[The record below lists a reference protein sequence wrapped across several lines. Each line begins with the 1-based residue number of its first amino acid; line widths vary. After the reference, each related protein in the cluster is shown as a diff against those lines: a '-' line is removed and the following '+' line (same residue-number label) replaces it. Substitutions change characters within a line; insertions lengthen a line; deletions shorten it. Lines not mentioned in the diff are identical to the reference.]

1 MAAPRL
7 SYVTERSFNTPTKP
21 TMRIAILSALI
32 AAALLSFPLASAASD
47 DPADYPHRVL
57 RNDTGMRVMVMLP
70 DAEKGF
76 YRGTRF
82 DWSGHIAQAKY
93 KGHTF
98 FGLWR
103 TPHDPK
109 NFEHGVGPTDE
120 FGIQNPPGYEAAKPG
135 EPFLKV
141 GVGLLKRI
149 DEKPYHFATTYPVLN
164 GGQWSMAFGG
174 NRGGEMVSFQHELR
188 TDHDWGYRYGKSIR
202 LIDDQPAFTLDRSL
216 KNIEGNDIK
225 TASYNH
231 NFIRIDDELIGPSY
245 ELELSDELQ
254 AEVEAPAKFDGRKL
268 MFTGKV
274 EKPLMIYFK
283 GQPRRTEKASAEKG
297 RRSPIRF
304 TARPSFDVT
313 ITNRRTGG
321 QIVIEHGFDVS
332 ELRLWV
338 TSTAIC
344 PEPFIKVDLAPA
356 QSMSWIT
363 TYRLGTV
370 EKAEQSQ

>member
-1 MAAPRL
+1 
-7 SYVTERSFNTPTKP
+7 
-21 TMRIAILSALI
+21 MRTAIR
-32 AAALLSFPLASAASD
+32 AALTAMACIAVPAVGGASD

-57 RNDTGMRVMVMLP
+57 RNDTGMRVTVMLV
-70 DAEKGF
+70 DADKGF

-93 KGHTF
+93 RGHTF

-103 TPHDPK
+103 TPHDPT

-120 FGIQNPPGYEAAKPG
+120 FGIQNPPGYEQAKPD
-135 EPFLKV
+135 EPFLKI

-164 GGQWSMAFGG
+164 AGRWTQGSSGSRESGVA
-174 NRGGEMVSFQHELR
+174 FQHELR
-188 TDHDWGYRYGKSIR
+188 TEFDWGYRYSKTVDLIADKPEFRIR
-202 LIDDQPAFTLDRSL
+202 RAL
-216 KNIEGNDIK
+216 KNVEGNDIK

-254 AEVEAPAKFDGRKL
+254 ADVPAPAKFDGRRL
-268 MFTGKV
+268 TFTDKV

-283 GQPRRTEKASAEKG
+283 GQPRRTAKEQPGRG
-297 RRSPIRF
+297 RRGGIIQF
-304 TARPSFDVT
+304 NAKLSFDIT

-321 QIVIEHGFDVS
+321 QMVIEHPFDLS

-344 PEPFIKVDLAPA
+344 PEPFINVDLGPA
-356 QSMSWIT
+356 ESMSWTT
-363 TYRLGTV
+363 TYRLGMAD
-370 EKAEQSQ
+370 EAGPAP

>member
-1 MAAPRL
+1 
-7 SYVTERSFNTPTKP
+7 
-21 TMRIAILSALI
+21 MRAVIR
-32 AAALLSFPLASAASD
+32 AALNLFTCIAVPVVCAASD

-57 RNDTGMRVMVMLP
+57 RNDTGMRVTVMLV
-70 DAEKGF
+70 DSEKGF

-82 DWSGHIAQAKY
+82 DWSGHIAQARY
-93 KGHTF
+93 RGHTY

-103 TPHDPK
+103 TPHDPT
-109 NFEHGVGPTDE
+109 NFEHGVGPTEE
-120 FGIQNPPGYEAAKPG
+120 FGIQNPPGYERARPG
-135 EPFLKV
+135 EPFLKI

-149 DEKPYHFATTYPVLN
+149 DAKPYHFSTTYPLLN
-164 GGQWSMAFGG
+164 RGQWSTTTGG
-174 NRGGEMVSFQHELR
+174 SRGSTSESIRFQHELQ

-202 LIDDQPAFTLDRSL
+202 LIDDQPAFTISRSL

-231 NFIRIDDELIGPSY
+231 NFIRIDEELIGPSY
-245 ELELSDELQ
+245 ELELSDGLQ

-268 MFTGKV
+268 TFTGKV

-283 GQPRRTEKASAEKG
+283 GKPQRTSKASAEQG
-297 RRSPIRF
+297 RQSPIRF
-304 TARPSFDVT
+304 TARPSFDIT

-321 QIVIEHGFDVS
+321 QIVIEHPFDLS

-344 PEPFIKVDLAPA
+344 PEPFIDVDLGPA
-356 QSMSWIT
+356 ESMGWAT
-363 TYRLGTV
+363 TYRLGEI
-370 EKAEQSQ
+370 EKAQQSR

>member
-1 MAAPRL
+1 MRL
-7 SYVTERSFNTPTKP
+7 FIPVALSLVAMVDVPS
-21 TMRIAILSALI
+21 AI
-32 AAALLSFPLASAASD
+32 ASD

-57 RNDTGMRVMVMLP
+57 VNDTGTRVTVMLIDP
-70 DAEKGF
+70 EKGF

-93 KGHTF
+93 RGHTF

-103 TPHDPK
+103 TPHDPT
-109 NFEHGVGPTDE
+109 NYEHGVGPTDE
-120 FGIQNPPGYEAAKPG
+120 FGIQNPPGYLEAKPG
-135 EPFLKV
+135 EAFLKI
-141 GVGLLKRI
+141 GVGLLQRV
-149 DEKPYHFATTYPVLN
+149 DDKPYHFSNKYPVLDA
-164 GGQWSMAFGG
+164 GRWSRST
-174 NRGGEMVSFQHELR
+174 RGSDAIGFQHELR
-188 TDHDWGYRYGKSIR
+188 SDVDWGYRYGKTIR
-202 LIDDQPAFTLDRSL
+202 LIDDQPQFEIERTL

-245 ELELSDELQ
+245 ELELSDELE
-254 AEVEAPAKFDGRKL
+254 AEVPPPAKFNGRKL
-268 MFTGKV
+268 TFTDKV

-283 GQPRRTEKASAEKG
+283 GQPKRSSNEEPGSG
-297 RRSPIRF
+297 RGFIRVSPK
-304 TARPSFDVT
+304 PSFDIT

-321 QIVIEHGFDVS
+321 WIVIQHHFDVS

-344 PEPFIKVDLAPA
+344 PEPFINVELGPA
-356 QSMSWIT
+356 ESMSWTT

-370 EKAEQSQ
+370 EELKP

>member
-1 MAAPRL
+1 
-7 SYVTERSFNTPTKP
+7 
-21 TMRIAILSALI
+21 MRTAILSGLI
-32 AAALLSFPLASAASD
+32 AAALLSFPLASAGSD
-47 DPADYPHRVL
+47 DPANYPHRVL
-57 RNDTGMRVMVMLP
+57 RNDTGMRVTVMLVD
-70 DAEKGF
+70 DAKGF

-103 TPHDPK
+103 TPHDPT

-120 FGIQNPPGYEAAKPG
+120 FGIQNPPGYEQAKPG

-149 DEKPYHFATTYPVLN
+149 DEKPYHFSTKYPVLN
-164 GGQWSMAFGG
+164 AGQWAQ
-174 NRGGEMVSFQHELR
+174 NTIRGRESGISFQHELF
-188 TDHDWGYRYGKSIR
+188 TELDWGYRYGKLVALVTDKPEFTIR
-202 LIDDQPAFTLDRSL
+202 RTL

-245 ELELSDELQ
+245 ELELSEELA
-254 AEVEAPAKFDGRKL
+254 AEVEPPAKFDGRRL
-268 MFTGKV
+268 TFTGKV

-283 GQPRRTEKASAEKG
+283 GQPKRTAKQQGAF
-297 RRSPIRF
+297 R
-304 TARPSFDVT
+304 TRPSFDITV
-313 ITNRRTGG
+313 TNRRSGG
-321 QIVIEHGFDVS
+321 QMVIAHEFDLS

-344 PEPFIKVDLAPA
+344 PEPFISVDLGPA
-356 QSMSWIT
+356 RSMSWT
-363 TYRLGTV
+363 TMYRLGTV